1 MIVFFHDHDKGGLL
15 KTSLRCLII
24 AFSALLLF
32 SADITFAAQKKN
44 TRTQAPSEPV
54 KYTVKKGD
62 TLNKIS
68 RQFQV
73 SLSSIKNANRL
84 DADSIQPGMKL
95 VIPKK
100 DSDSKPQ
107 KPSSVKQSDSDSESI
122 PAAKYHTVKKGDT
135 LNRISKKYS
144 VSIADI
150 KNLNNL
156 KTAKLKTGQRL
167 LIVPAPE
174 KEEAAASNDSKMLI
188 QEKNAAPVTTAAKI
202 QEAKEFLMSEEMTD
216 LSIRERLTLF
226 AKKMLH
232 IPYKFGGN
240 GSVGL
245 DCSSYVQKV
254 YTSAAGVALPRS
266 AREQYKIG
274 EPVDKN
280 SLTVGDLVFF
290 RTYASFPSH
299 VGIYLGNNLFIHASS
314 KSKKIVINSLD
325 TPYYLKRYIG
335 ARKLLKEEVELQEN
349 LPQAENTAQT
359 NQQSQN

>member
-1 MIVFFHDHDKGGLL
+1 M
-15 KTSLRCLII
+15 KTSLSCLII
-24 AFSALLLF
+24 AFSALLIF
-32 SADITFAAQKKN
+32 SADLSFAAPKKS
-44 TRTQAPSEPV
+44 TRNPAPAESI

-73 SLSSIKNANRL
+73 SLTSIKNANKL

-100 DSDSKPQ
+100 DSDTKAQ
-107 KPSSVKQSDSDSESI
+107 KSSSVKSASASSENS
-122 PAAKYHTVKKGDT
+122 PAAKYHIVKKGDT

-144 VSIADI
+144 VSVDDI
-150 KNLNNL
+150 KHLNNL
-156 KTAKLKTGQRL
+156 KAAKLKTGQKL

-174 KEEAAASNDSKMLI
+174 KEAPVVSDDGKMLI
-188 QEKNAAPVTTAAKI
+188 YEKASSPVITSAKI
-202 QEAKEFLMSEEMTD
+202 QEAKEFLKSEEITD

-232 IPYKFGGN
+232 IPYKFGGTGN
-240 GSVGL
+240 AGL
-245 DCSSYVQKV
+245 DCSSYVQNV
-254 YTSAAGVALPRS
+254 YTTAAGLSLPRS
-266 AREQYKIG
+266 AREQYKVG

-280 SLTVGDLVFF
+280 SLSVGDLVFF

-335 ARKLLKEEVELQEN
+335 ARKLLIEEIEPQEN
-349 LPQAENTAQT
+349 QTQTDSSAQPSQPTATQ
-359 NQQSQN
+359 